1 MAISRFKSA
10 KHFFVVAAVV
20 AVTVVGYQASVVAAE
35 KPAGGKSAAH
45 AGALKVSVSLSP
57 EMAKKA
63 KPDDVVFIFARAAQG
78 PRMPLAVARK
88 LVKELPLTVTL
99 DDSLS
104 MTPEM
109 KMSNVSEV
117 IVVARVSKS
126 GLATAQAGDLEGV
139 SEPVKAGTKAIS
151 INIAKEVAVP

>member
-1 MAISRFKSA
+1 MTYLGIS
-10 KHFFVVAAVV
+10 AVISSI
-20 AVTVVGYQASVVAAE
+20 AVFQTTSMAAE
-35 KPAGGKSAAH
+35 KPATSKSTAHKPAAS
-45 AGALKVSVSLSP
+45 GSLKVAVSLSP
-57 EMAKKA
+57 EVASKA

-88 LVKELPLTVTL
+88 LVKDLPVTVTL

-109 KMSNVSEV
+109 KMSNAAEV

-126 GLATAQAGDLEGV
+126 GLATAQAGDLEGI
-139 SEPVKAGTKAIS
+139 SEPIKAGTKAITLS
-151 INIAKEVAVP
+151 ISKVVEGQ

>member
-1 MAISRFKSA
+1 MTISGLKSV
-10 KHFFVVAAVV
+10 KHLAVV
-20 AVTVVGYQASVVAAE
+20 AVIATAMLGYQAFAVAAE
-35 KPAGGKSAAH
+35 KPTGAKTAAH

-88 LVKELPLTVTL
+88 LVKDLPLTVML

-126 GLATAQAGDLEGV
+126 GQAIAQAGDLEGV
-139 SEPVKAGTKAIS
+139 SEPVKIGTKAIS
-151 INIAKEVAVP
+151 VNIAKVVAAP

>member
-1 MAISRFKSA
+1 MA
-10 KHFFVVAAVV
+10 
-20 AVTVVGYQASVVAAE
+20 GYQASGVAAE
-35 KPAGGKSAAH
+35 KPAKPASGKAA
-45 AGALKVSVSLSP
+45 AGAGSALKVSVSLSP

-63 KPDDVVFIFARAAQG
+63 APGDVVFIFARAAQG

-88 LVKELPLTVTL
+88 LVKDLPLTVVL

-109 KMSNVSEV
+109 KMSSVPEV

-126 GLATAQAGDLEGV
+126 GLATAQAGDLEGI
-139 SEPVKAGTKAIS
+139 SQPVKVGTKEIAIS
-151 INIAKEVAVP
+151 IAKEVTAP